1 VVVLPLSSQTLQ
13 ILEVIDLGLILTFL
27 RLAVS
32 LFAIWLGYR
41 AVGKY
46 LTRVGKRLHLEEHIL
61 NFIRLVTKIFS
72 VWLSLMIVV
81 QILGLPT
88 DWFVGA
94 SALVGTAIGFG
105 STQTIGNFLAGL
117 YILISRPFT
126 VRDFVK
132 IGNVEGQVEEISIN
146 YTMMYVMTRNLV
158 KIPNMQ
164 ILNSTI
170 THFTKEGVIDY
181 SFPLNYFDHS
191 LNNERIIN
199 NVLEPVIEEFYK
211 EYGEKLVDKP
221 KYYLVDADQA
231 KKVFSIR
238 LFFKKGDARSLYN
251 LHPVLLEMMLD
262 RYYNEKVREVG

>member
-1 VVVLPLSSQTLQ
+1 LLNQPLQ
-13 ILEVIDLGLILTFL
+13 ILEIVDLGVILTL
-27 RLAVS
+27 LKLAVS

-41 AVGKY
+41 IVRKY
-46 LTRVGKRLHLEEHIL
+46 LSQVGKRLHLEEHVL
-61 NFIRLVTKIFS
+61 NFIQLVAKIFS
-72 VWLSLMIVV
+72 VWLALMVVV

-132 IGNVEGQVEEISIN
+132 IGDVEGQVEEITIN
-146 YTMMYVMTRNLV
+146 YTMVYVMTRNLV

-164 ILNSTI
+164 ILNSKI

-181 SFPLNYFDHS
+181 SFPLNFFDHS
-191 LNNERIIN
+191 LDNERIIN
-199 NVLEPVIEEFYK
+199 NVLEPVIVEFYK
-211 EYGEKLVDKP
+211 EYGERFVDRP
-221 KYYLVDADQA
+221 KYYLVDADHA

-251 LHPVLLEMMLD
+251 LHPVLLKMMLD
-262 RYYNEKVREVG
+262 RYYNEKARDVG